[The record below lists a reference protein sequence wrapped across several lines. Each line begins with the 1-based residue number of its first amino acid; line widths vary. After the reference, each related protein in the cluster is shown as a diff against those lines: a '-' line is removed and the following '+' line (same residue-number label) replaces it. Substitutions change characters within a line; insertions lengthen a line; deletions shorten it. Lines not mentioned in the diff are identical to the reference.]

1 MSKQTLSTALRAVVI
16 TLLLVSTLVAS
27 TPPAVAASTFI
38 VVRSVWGT
46 PTSPTVVYPGDQSV
60 KLSIVVQN
68 TGPDSCS
75 AITPIISPLGP
86 PFRSEDG
93 SYDQAVGTSSKT
105 SLTVGDTAV
114 FEFTLNIDPNASPGT
129 YLRTLIINYRI
140 SGIQYSTTLT
150 ITLPISQPPRF
161 MVLQTVWGT
170 PNSPKPAEPGEK
182 GATLSVSIQ
191 NPAPHPIYA
200 LVGALYLTYP
210 FSSPAGDKTVASS
223 IAPTLASG
231 ATATAVF
238 TLDIDK
244 GASVGAYQLTLK
256 LTYLD
261 HWYTQLTQNLT
272 LLVYLPGK
280 SEIVIADVNSTLTLG
295 EENTIA
301 FSIKN
306 VGSAPAYKLSA
317 SISTVSGILIDP
329 SKSTQYFQDLP
340 PGGSIEFKVNATAPR
355 NLTPGFYQAQI
366 EVSYT
371 DTYGNIV
378 SKRFSS
384 SIVVKAPPFQRVEVV
399 KSYWGGVSATQ
410 PVHPGDKN
418 VPLYVIIQNLNPYAI
433 SGVKAT
439 LILPETLSNVT
450 GGSTIRAS
458 YPNPL
463 SSGQTATLD
472 FTINV
477 KESAAAGLYRAT
489 LSISYQDPSSALYLV
504 ESVLELPIVDPQPL
518 QILNAVW
525 GTLNNPTPAAPGD
538 KAATLTLL
546 IRNTQTYAI
555 SAINATLHLTK
566 PYTNITG
573 GYSVKAYSDAL
584 VSPGNSFTLQ
594 FLINIDE
601 EAAVGYY
608 NLNLSLTYVDLW
620 STRQQQT
627 IPVNVRLDG
636 RSRITV
642 IPVATTLHPGSE
654 DTITLKISNIGSAS
668 AYSLLASLKLPSGT
682 PITLDPN
689 GVEQRFGEIKPG
701 DSITFNVKASTPP
714 DAAVGAYQATLS
726 LSFRDSYGSPS
737 SESKMV
743 LLNVEAKPASL
754 QVREAVWGTP
764 NSPTAVGPGDKGV
777 TLSLTLQNTEPYT
790 ISGLL
795 GYLTLPKQFTNAT
808 GGHVAS
814 AYYQSP
820 ISPGQF
826 ATLKFTLNIRED
838 AAIGTYQLTFT
849 PYYVERGSLKQGQ
862 NVTITVLLTGRADLN
877 LRLDGDRL
885 VAGAVNRVLLAVE
898 NRGSASA
905 TDLHISLTLPS
916 TLRVEG
922 EGSWRI
928 GELRAGEE
936 RLLPIQLYVSPNVA
950 AGSMLDVV
958 VSLKYMVS
966 DIAVSDTKSIR
977 LLVSPS
983 STGQLNIK
991 PKTAYLVDG
1000 AINSVEVQVTNT
1012 LDRPIANI
1020 TALLSSNSASA
1031 LSDRFEHRGALQP
1044 QQSISLNFTIRVPK
1058 NIQETSIQ
1066 MQLSLSYLDERLG
1079 ARSEVYTL
1087 TLPVKEYSSPLLITT
1102 DSFSLIAGSVNT
1114 PAISINNVGSQDL
1127 SSVEVNLSSSLGIL
1141 SIMAGSER
1149 WFFQT
1154 IPSGGSVVVKPKVF
1168 ASLAST
1174 DSLQS
1179 LTLTLSYFDHLGNWR
1194 KESRSLIFLVQGSI
1208 KISFQS
1214 VQASPSTIQ
1223 AGGNFTVTGNLINK
1237 GSREAYYATVSIKP
1251 NVNFQAGS
1259 QYIGDLTVNTPIP
1272 FSLTVSSSRA
1282 IRNGTY
1288 PLTIVVEY
1296 EDSYGVKHSEEYS
1309 LQINVTTRSATQ
1321 VVQTAVSQVQESL
1334 RTLRYIF
1341 LIALAAILAG
1351 GAFTILKV
1359 YRRRRVSYAHT

>member
-1 MSKQTLSTALRAVVI
+1 MLLI
-16 TLLLVSTLVAS
+16 TTLVAS
-27 TPPAVAASTFI
+27 TPPAAAASTFI
-38 VVRSVWGT
+38 AVSSVWGT
-46 PTSPTVVYPGDQSV
+46 TTSPTVVYPGDQGV
-60 KLSIVVQN
+60 KLMVVVQN

-75 AITPIISPLGP
+75 AITPILSPLGP
-86 PFRSEDG
+86 PFSSEDG
-93 SYDQAVGTSSKT
+93 SYDQAVGISSKT
-105 SLTVGDTAV
+105 TLAAGDTAV
-114 FEFTLNIDPNASPGT
+114 FEFTLNIDSNASPGT
-129 YLRTLIINYRI
+129 YLRNLIINYRV
-140 SGIQYSTTLT
+140 SGVQYSTTLG
-150 ITLPISQPPRF
+150 IMLPISQPLRF
-161 MVLQTVWGT
+161 NVLQTVWGT
-170 PNSPKPAEPGEK
+170 PNSPTPAEPGDK
-182 GATLSVSIQ
+182 GAILSVSIQ

-200 LVGALYLTYP
+200 LVGTLYLTYP
-210 FSSPAGDKTVASS
+210 FSSPTGDKTVTSS
-223 IAPTLASG
+223 IASTLALG
-231 ATATAVF
+231 ATATATF
-238 TLDIDK
+238 MLDVDK
-244 GASVGAYQLTLK
+244 SASIGTYQLTLK

-272 LLVYLPGK
+272 LQVYLPGK
-280 SEIVIADVNSTLTLG
+280 SEIIITNISSTLTLG

-301 FSIKN
+301 FNIKN

-317 SISTVSGILIDP
+317 SISTASSIIIDP
-329 SKSTQYFQDLP
+329 SKSTQNFQDLP
-340 PGGSIEFKVNATAPR
+340 PNSNIQFKVNATTPQ
-355 NLTPGFYQAQI
+355 NLTPGFYQAQL

-371 DTYGNIV
+371 NTYGDLV
-378 SKRFSS
+378 SKRFSLS
-384 SIVVKAPPFQRVEVV
+384 VEVKAPSSQRVEVV
-399 KSYWGGVSATQ
+399 KASLGSVSVTQ

-418 VPLYVIIQNLNPYAI
+418 VPFYVTIQNLNTYTI

-439 LILPETLSNVT
+439 LTLPKAFSNIT
-450 GGSTIRAS
+450 GGFTVRAS

-463 SSGQTATLD
+463 PSGQTATLD
-472 FTINV
+472 FTLNV
-477 KESAAAGLYRAT
+477 EEWAAAGLHTAI
-489 LSISYQDPSSALYLV
+489 LSISYQDPSSTLFSV
-504 ESVLELPIVDPQPL
+504 ESAVELPIVNPQPL
-518 QILNAVW
+518 QILNVVW
-525 GTLNNPTPAAPGD
+525 GSLNNPEPAAPGD

-546 IRNTQTYAI
+546 LRNTQTYAI
-555 SAINATLHLTK
+555 SAIDATLHLTK

-573 GYSVKAYSDAL
+573 GYATEAYSDSV
-584 VSPGNSFTLQ
+584 VSQGNSFTLQ

-601 EAAVGYY
+601 EASVGYC
-608 NLNLSLTYVDLW
+608 NLNLLLTYVDLW

-627 IPVNVRLDG
+627 LPVNVRLDG
-636 RSRITV
+636 RSLIMVT
-642 IPVATTLHPGSE
+642 PVATTLYLGLE

-689 GVEQRFGEIKPG
+689 EVEQRFGEIKPG
-701 DSITFNVKASTPP
+701 DSITFNVKASTPS
-714 DAAVGAYQATLS
+714 DAAVGDYQATLN
-726 LSFRDSYGSPS
+726 LSFRDSYGSSS

-795 GYLTLPKQFTNAT
+795 GYLTLPTQFTNTT

-820 ISPGQF
+820 ISPSQF

-838 AAIGTYQLTFT
+838 AALGTYHHIFT

-877 LRLDGDRL
+877 LRFDGDRL

-905 TDLHISLTLPS
+905 TDLNISLTLPS

-966 DIAVSDTKSIR
+966 DIAVSDTESIR

-983 STGQLNIK
+983 STGLLNVT
-991 PKTAYLVDG
+991 PKTAHLVDG
-1000 AINSVEVQVTNT
+1000 AVNSVEVQVTNT

-1020 TALLSSNSASA
+1020 TALLSSNSVSV
-1031 LSDRFEHRGALQP
+1031 LSDRFERREVLQP
-1044 QQSISLNFTIRVPK
+1044 QQSVSLDFSVGVPK
-1058 NIQETSIQ
+1058 NLQETSIQ
-1066 MQLSLSYLDERLG
+1066 IQLSLSYLDERLG
-1079 ARSEVYTL
+1079 AHSEVYTL
-1087 TLPVKEYSSPLLITT
+1087 TIPVIEYSSPLVITT
-1102 DSFSLIAGSVNT
+1102 NSSSLTAGFVNT
-1114 PAISINNVGSQDL
+1114 PAISISNVESQDV
-1127 SSVEVNLSSSLGIL
+1127 SSVEVNLSSSLSVL

-1149 WFFQT
+1149 WFFQAL
-1154 IPSGGSVVVKPKVF
+1154 PSGGSVVVKPKVF
-1168 ASLAST
+1168 ASLTST

-1179 LTLTLSYFDHLGNWR
+1179 LTLTLSYFDHLGNWH
-1194 KESRSLIFLVQGSI
+1194 KESRSLVFLVQGSI
-1208 KISFQS
+1208 IVSFQS

-1251 NVNFQAGS
+1251 NANFQVGS
-1259 QYIGDLTVNTPIP
+1259 QYIGDITVDTPIP
-1272 FSLTVSSSRA
+1272 FSLTLTSNRA

-1288 PLTIVVEY
+1288 PLTVMVEY
-1296 EDSYGVKHSEEYS
+1296 EDSYGVKHSEEYV
-1309 LQINVTTRSATQ
+1309 LQVNIAARSASQ
-1321 VVQTAVSQVQESL
+1321 AAQPAVSQAQQSL
-1334 RTLRYIF
+1334 LTLRYIF
-1341 LIALAAILAG
+1341 LAALAAILAG
-1351 GAFTILKV
+1351 GAFTIVKV
-1359 YRRRRVSYAHT
+1359 YRRRRLSYAHT